1 MTPEL
6 IFIVPY
12 RNRAPQKKVFECVM
26 PTILEDQK
34 YKIIFVHQKDN
45 RPFNRGAIKNLGFIY
60 VKKTYPETYKN
71 ITLVLHD
78 IDFMPYYKNQFKYKT
93 KQNVVKHFFGYTNT
107 LGGIVSINA
116 GDFEKINGFPNI
128 WSWGLEDNVLK
139 RRCQIAGFVPDRS
152 TFYHG
157 GVDEDKVITLW
168 HGWDRLINPKIR
180 RKFTATTN
188 IDGIGILKNIDYT
201 IEEQSENIYVM
212 HVTNFIT
219 GESHLVGSQDTKLR
233 NSRENKFFRDG
244 YNGTNQKVNMRRTG
258 LLPSMKASKR
268 RHRSIFKG
276 L

>member
-26 PTILEDQK
+26 PTILEDEK

-60 VKKTYPETYKN
+60 VRKTYPETYKN

-139 RRCQIAGFVPDRS
+139 RRCQVAGFVPDRS

-168 HGWDRLINPKIR
+168 HGWDRLINPKIK

-188 IDGIGILKNIDYT
+188 LDGIKILKNVNYT
-201 IEEQSENIYVM
+201 IEEQSENISVM

-233 NSRENKFFRDG
+233 NSRENKFFKDG
-244 YNGTNQKVNMRRTG
+244 YDGKNQNVNRRQTG
-258 LLPSMKASKR
+258 LLPVMIIPKR
-268 RHRSIFKG
+268 RQRSIFKG

>member
-1 MTPEL
+1 
-6 IFIVPY
+6 
-12 RNRAPQKKVFECVM
+12 M
-26 PTILEDQK
+26 PTILEDEK

-128 WSWGLEDNVLK
+128 WSWGLEDNVLL
-139 RRCQIAGFVPDRS
+139 RRCQIARFVPDRS

-157 GVDEDKVITLW
+157 GRDEGNVITLW
-168 HGWDRLINPKIR
+168 HGWDRLINPKIN
-180 RKFTATTN
+180 RKFTATSN
-188 IDGIGILKNIDYT
+188 IDGIGILKNINYT

-233 NSRENKFFRDG
+233 NSRENKTFIDG
-244 YNGTNQKVNMRRTG
+244 YNGTNQNANRRLTG

-268 RHRSIFKG
+268 RHRSVFKG

>member
-1 MTPEL
+1 
-6 IFIVPY
+6 
-12 RNRAPQKKVFECVM
+12 
-26 PTILEDQK
+26 
-34 YKIIFVHQKDN
+34 
-45 RPFNRGAIKNLGFIY
+45 
-60 VKKTYPETYKN
+60 
-71 ITLVLHD
+71 
-78 IDFMPYYKNQFKYKT
+78 MPYYKNQFKYKT

-139 RRCQIAGFVPDRS
+139 RRCQVAGFVPDRS

-188 IDGIGILKNIDYT
+188 IDGIKILKNIDYT
-201 IEEQSENIYVM
+201 IEEQSENISVM

-233 NSRENKFFRDG
+233 NSRENKFFKDG
-244 YNGTNQKVNMRRTG
+244 YDGKNQNVNRRQTG
-258 LLPSMKASKR
+258 LLPVMIIPKR
-268 RHRSIFKG
+268 RQRSIFKG